1 MSRSKLM
8 GRIVVSACLALVVG
22 CGGTSG
28 EPGTASTQPAVL
40 ASPSPVTEDVRA
52 CAGVEAIISHI
63 TVDTV
68 RWSPNLHPFDKTI
81 SSRLATSARE
91 LAAQGPQA
99 TDTDIQFW
107 IRATA
112 ASFSAVATAMAAQ
125 KRKHVDKAIDQSRV
139 AYKGLKQ
146 ACSLDG
152 R

>member
-8 GRIVVSACLALVVG
+8 GRIGVSVCLALVAG

-28 EPGTASTQPAVL
+28 EPGTAPRQVL
-40 ASPSPVTEDVRA
+40 ASPSPVSEDVRA

-68 RWSPNLHPFDKTI
+68 RWSPNLNPFDKTI

-91 LAAQGPQA
+91 LAGQGPQA
-99 TDTDIQFW
+99 TDSDIQFW

-112 ASFSAVATAMAAQ
+112 ASF
-125 KRKHVDKAIDQSRV
+125 
-139 AYKGLKQ
+139 
-146 ACSLDG
+146 
-152 R
+152 